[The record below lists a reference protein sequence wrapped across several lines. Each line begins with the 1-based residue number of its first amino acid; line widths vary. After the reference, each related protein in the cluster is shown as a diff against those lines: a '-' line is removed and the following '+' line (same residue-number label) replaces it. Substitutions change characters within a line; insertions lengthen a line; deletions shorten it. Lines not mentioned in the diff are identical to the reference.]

1 MGKRQTAQAMQERL
15 SRSFRRIPAEDV
27 PRLYRL
33 RLAEIE
39 PRSDQ
44 PRQRIDPD
52 GLQELAAS
60 IERHGLIQPITVKR
74 QEGRE
79 GYVLVAGERRYRAHE
94 LLGREDIL
102 AIVTSGDPEEISLI
116 ENVQREDLHPL
127 EEAAAYARMM
137 ELHAWTQ
144 EQLAE
149 AVGKARPTITNILK
163 LNSLPEAIKAGCAA
177 RRDVSKSLLFEIAR
191 CRDPAEQ
198 LRLWEQVRGGGT
210 VRAARAR
217 QPAGPSTLRDPL
229 ADSLSLGRR
238 FLRRLAAIEADA
250 GAGDA
255 HARAELV
262 RLRQEIDAALDRLTG
277 PALGAS
283 GPGSDV

>member
-1 MGKRQTAQAMQERL
+1 MVKRQTAQALQERL
-15 SRSFRRIPAEDV
+15 SRSFSRIPAEDV
-27 PRLYRL
+27 PRIYRL

-39 PRSDQ
+39 PRRDQ
-44 PRQRIDPD
+44 PRQRIDQD
-52 GLQELAAS
+52 SLQELAAS
-60 IERHGLIQPITVKR
+60 IERHGLIQPVTVKR

-102 AIVTSGDPEEISLI
+102 AVVTSGDPEEISLI

-127 EEAAAYARMM
+127 EEAMAYARMM

-149 AVGKARPTITNILK
+149 MVGKARPTITNVLK
-163 LNSLPEAIKAGCAA
+163 LNSLPETIRADCAA

-191 CRDPAEQ
+191 CRDPEEQ

-217 QPAGPSTLRDPL
+217 QPAVLPTPRGPL
-229 ADSLSLGRR
+229 ADTLRLGRR

-250 GAGDA
+250 GDA
-255 HARAELV
+255 EAHAELV

-277 PALGAS
+277 PATGGLGA
-283 GPGSDV
+283 DENV

>member
-1 MGKRQTAQAMQERL
+1 MVKRQTAQALQERL
-15 SRSFRRIPAEDV
+15 SRSFSRIPAEDV
-27 PRLYRL
+27 PRIYRL

-39 PRSDQ
+39 PRRDQ
-44 PRQRIDPD
+44 PHQRIDQD
-52 GLQELAAS
+52 SLQELAAS
-60 IERHGLIQPITVKR
+60 IERHGLIQPVTVKR

-102 AIVTSGDPEEISLI
+102 AVVTSGDPEEISLI

-127 EEAAAYARMM
+127 EEAMAYARMM

-149 AVGKARPTITNILK
+149 MVGKARPTITNVLK
-163 LNSLPEAIKAGCAA
+163 LNSLPETIRADCAA

-191 CRDPAEQ
+191 CRDPEEQ

-217 QPAGPSTLRDPL
+217 QPAVLPTPRGPL
-229 ADSLSLGRR
+229 ADTLRLGRR
-238 FLRRLAAIEADA
+238 FVRRLATIKTD
-250 GAGDA
+250 AGDA
-255 HARAELV
+255 EARAELV

-277 PALGAS
+277 PAT
-283 GPGSDV
+283 GSPEAGRNV

>member
-1 MGKRQTAQAMQERL
+1 MVKRQTAQALQERL
-15 SRSFRRIPAEDV
+15 SRSFSRIPAEDV
-27 PRLYRL
+27 PRIYRL

-39 PRSDQ
+39 PRRDQ
-44 PRQRIDPD
+44 PRQRIDQD
-52 GLQELAAS
+52 SLQELAAS
-60 IERHGLIQPITVKR
+60 IERHGLIQPVTVKR

-102 AIVTSGDPEEISLI
+102 AVVTSGDPEEISLI

-127 EEAAAYARMM
+127 EEAMAYARMM

-149 AVGKARPTITNILK
+149 MVGKARPTITNVLK
-163 LNSLPEAIKAGCAA
+163 LNSLPETIRADCAA

-191 CRDPAEQ
+191 CRDPEEQ

-217 QPAGPSTLRDPL
+217 QPAVLPTPRGPL
-229 ADSLSLGRR
+229 ADTLRLGRR
-238 FLRRLAAIEADA
+238 FVRRLATIKTD
-250 GAGDA
+250 AGDA
-255 HARAELV
+255 EARAELV

-277 PALGAS
+277 PATGGLGA
-283 GPGSDV
+283 DENV

>member
-1 MGKRQTAQAMQERL
+1 MVKRQTAQALQERL
-15 SRSFRRIPAEDV
+15 SRSFSRIPAEDV
-27 PRLYRL
+27 PRIYRL

-39 PRSDQ
+39 PRRDQ
-44 PRQRIDPD
+44 PRQRIDQD
-52 GLQELAAS
+52 SLQELAAS
-60 IERHGLIQPITVKR
+60 IERHGLIQPVTVKR

-102 AIVTSGDPEEISLI
+102 AVVTSGDPEEISLI

-127 EEAAAYARMM
+127 EEAMAYARMM

-149 AVGKARPTITNILK
+149 MVGKARPTITNVLK
-163 LNSLPEAIKAGCAA
+163 LNSLPETIRADCAA

-191 CRDPAEQ
+191 CRDPKEQ

-217 QPAGPSTLRDPL
+217 QPAVLPTPRGPL
-229 ADSLSLGRR
+229 ADTLRLGRR
-238 FLRRLAAIEADA
+238 FLRRLAAIEAV
-250 GAGDA
+250 AGDA
-255 HARAELV
+255 EAHAELV

-277 PALGAS
+277 PATGGLGA
-283 GPGSDV
+283 DENV

>member
-1 MGKRQTAQAMQERL
+1 MVKRQTAQALQERL
-15 SRSFRRIPAEDV
+15 SRSFSRIPAEDV
-27 PRLYRL
+27 PRIYRL

-39 PRSDQ
+39 PRRDQ
-44 PRQRIDPD
+44 PRQRIDQD
-52 GLQELAAS
+52 SLQELAAS
-60 IERHGLIQPITVKR
+60 IERHGLIQPVTVKR

-102 AIVTSGDPEEISLI
+102 AVVTSGDPEEISLI

-127 EEAAAYARMM
+127 EEAMAYARMM

-149 AVGKARPTITNILK
+149 MVGKARPTITNVLK
-163 LNSLPEAIKAGCAA
+163 LNSLPETIRADCAA

-191 CRDPAEQ
+191 CRDPEVQ

-217 QPAGPSTLRDPL
+217 QPAALPTPRGPL
-229 ADSLSLGRR
+229 ADTLRLGRR
-238 FLRRLAAIEADA
+238 FVRRLATIKTD
-250 GAGDA
+250 AGDA
-255 HARAELV
+255 EARAELV

-277 PALGAS
+277 PAT
-283 GPGSDV
+283 GSPEAGRNV

>member
-1 MGKRQTAQAMQERL
+1 MVKRQTAQALQERL
-15 SRSFRRIPAEDV
+15 SRSFSRIPAEDV
-27 PRLYRL
+27 PRIYRL

-39 PRSDQ
+39 PRRDQ
-44 PRQRIDPD
+44 PRQRIDQD
-52 GLQELAAS
+52 SLQELAAS
-60 IERHGLIQPITVKR
+60 IERHGLIQPVTVKR

-102 AIVTSGDPEEISLI
+102 AVVTSGDPEEISLI

-127 EEAAAYARMM
+127 EEAMAYARMM

-149 AVGKARPTITNILK
+149 MVGKARPTITNVLK
-163 LNSLPEAIKAGCAA
+163 LNSLPETIRADCAA

-191 CRDPAEQ
+191 CRDPEEQ

-217 QPAGPSTLRDPL
+217 QPAVLPTPRGPL
-229 ADSLSLGRR
+229 ADTLRLGRR
-238 FLRRLAAIEADA
+238 FVRRLATIKTD
-250 GAGDA
+250 AGDA
-255 HARAELV
+255 EARAELV

-277 PALGAS
+277 PAT
-283 GPGSDV
+283 GSPEAGRNV

>member
-1 MGKRQTAQAMQERL
+1 MVKRQTAQALQERL
-15 SRSFRRIPAEDV
+15 SRSFSRIPAEDV
-27 PRLYRL
+27 PRIYRL

-39 PRSDQ
+39 PRRDQ
-44 PRQRIDPD
+44 PRQRIDQD
-52 GLQELAAS
+52 SLQELAAS
-60 IERHGLIQPITVKR
+60 IERHGLIQPVTVKR

-102 AIVTSGDPEEISLI
+102 AVVTSGDPEEISLI

-127 EEAAAYARMM
+127 EEAMAYARMM

-149 AVGKARPTITNILK
+149 MVGKARPTITNVLK
-163 LNSLPEAIKAGCAA
+163 LNSLPETIRADCAA

-191 CRDPAEQ
+191 CRDPKEQ

-217 QPAGPSTLRDPL
+217 QPAVLPTPRGPL
-229 ADSLSLGRR
+229 ADTLRLGRR
-238 FLRRLAAIEADA
+238 FVRRLATIKTD
-250 GAGDA
+250 AGDA
-255 HARAELV
+255 EARAELV

-277 PALGAS
+277 PAT
-283 GPGSDV
+283 GSPEAGRNV